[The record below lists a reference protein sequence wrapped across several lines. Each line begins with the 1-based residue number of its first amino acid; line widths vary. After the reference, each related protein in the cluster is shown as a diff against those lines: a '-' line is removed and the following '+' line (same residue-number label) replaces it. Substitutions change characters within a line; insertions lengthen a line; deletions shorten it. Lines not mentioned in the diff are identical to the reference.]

1 MSDYEEHAS
10 DMVWVAEELIADLRG
25 LPVLLSTG
33 EVSKE
38 KVIEFTEDMTV
49 ILEELCGE
57 VEMLRCEINRR
68 RRETYMKRGDERW
81 EALKKARMVLREW
94 EKNDAR

>member
-57 VEMLRCEINRR
+57 VEMLR
-68 RRETYMKRGDERW
+68 RREAYMKRGNERW